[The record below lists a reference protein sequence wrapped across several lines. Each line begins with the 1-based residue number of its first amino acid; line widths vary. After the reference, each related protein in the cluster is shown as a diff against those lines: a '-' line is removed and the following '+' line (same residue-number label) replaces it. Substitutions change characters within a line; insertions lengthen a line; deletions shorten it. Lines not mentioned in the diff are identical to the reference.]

1 MNYEQKA
8 LALSALG
15 WSDFEVKIRAAGDWY
30 ATCAG
35 EIRSGHVLKSLMGGG
50 ATPEDA
56 IEDLWKQ
63 ATTIPAGEYIVTR
76 AFENGR
82 AAFRWNGFM
91 WEPVAEK
98 VAAA

>member
-15 WSDFEVKIRAAGDWY
+15 WSDFEIKIRAAGDWY

-35 EIRSGHVLKSLMGGG
+35 EIRDDCVLKTLMGNG
-50 ATPEDA
+50 ATPEAA

-63 ATTIPAGEYIVTR
+63 ATILKSGEYIVTG
-76 AFENGR
+76 AFGDKR

-91 WEPVAEK
+91 WQPVIEK